1 MNKYFFSG
9 SVLICFFLI
18 TIVTTSK
25 VINIHQDKLLLV
37 KNKYLIET
45 AKKCINE
52 NNCESNKVTLKELYA
67 LEYLDKESNPV
78 TKEYYSEESYIEL
91 KNNEYVFIDIY

>member
-1 MNKYFFSG
+1 MNKYFLSG
-9 SVLICFFLI
+9 SILICFLLI

-37 KNKYLIET
+37 ENKYLIET

-52 NNCESNKVTLKELYA
+52 KKCESNKVTLKELYD
-67 LEYLDKESNPV
+67 LKYLDKESNPV